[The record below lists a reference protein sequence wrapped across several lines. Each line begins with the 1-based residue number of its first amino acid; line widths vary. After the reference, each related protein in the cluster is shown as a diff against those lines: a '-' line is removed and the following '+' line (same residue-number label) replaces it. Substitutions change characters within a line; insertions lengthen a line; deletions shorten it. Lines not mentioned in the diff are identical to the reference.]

1 MSADEIKKPTDAPR
15 TDALYDQFAELLENI
30 LPAAEINPVIAC
42 RQIGKFI
49 LRSREHASDLEREC
63 VALQQEVETLREQ
76 LERAKNW
83 KRLVMECENLLG
95 KQYRDN
101 KGHFYT
107 FFGLVHSND
116 DYYYGMWRP
125 GEMNLLSCVGSMET
139 HGFELVAALEDGET
153 KP

>member
-1 MSADEIKKPTDAPR
+1 MTHEDPKRLAKMAARLRESSESVGGWPIMEETAA
-15 TDALYDQFAELLENI
+15 ALESM
-30 LPAAEINPVIAC
+30 
-42 RQIGKFI
+42 G
-49 LRSREHASDLEREC
+49 
-63 VALQQEVETLREQ
+63 ALQQEVEALREQ

-139 HGFELVAALEDGET
+139 HGFELVAAIEDGET